1 MTLTIADLASI
12 AGIFALISGTMLRV
26 VGLMIDRAILRCQI
40 SHQCNRTLDDNVD

>member
-1 MTLTIADLASI
+1 MTLTLADLASI

-40 SHQCNRTLDDNVD
+40 AHRCAPIGENNVS